1 MCRSRS
7 RFFASR
13 ISGQNDRVV
22 FRVIAA
28 RYSNYAKL
36 QRKRRIQ
43 KIAFAGIRRV
53 TRLQSRLVTTYRPN
67 TASERYNFFWT
78 ESFFTVTQASGV
90 ALISRREI
98 SRPSSRSKKRSRIN
112 YPARECLRISSSD
125 REYRWEIE
133 YAIFRPISVGES
145 RVFASILPIKK
156 LTLSRIFRLKNFL
169 MKYFIT
175 YRAWWRNDVLAG
187 YRQGR
192 APKLL
197 IKICF
202 PCF

>member
-7 RFFASR
+7 RFFVPFASR

-78 ESFFTVTQASGV
+78 ESFFYGDASQWRC
-90 ALISRREI
+90 ANFAERDL
-98 SRPSSRSKKRSRIN
+98 SSK
-112 YPARECLRISSSD
+112 
-125 REYRWEIE
+125 
-133 YAIFRPISVGES
+133 
-145 RVFASILPIKK
+145 
-156 LTLSRIFRLKNFL
+156 
-169 MKYFIT
+169 
-175 YRAWWRNDVLAG
+175 
-187 YRQGR
+187 
-192 APKLL
+192 
-197 IKICF
+197 F
-202 PCF
+202 P